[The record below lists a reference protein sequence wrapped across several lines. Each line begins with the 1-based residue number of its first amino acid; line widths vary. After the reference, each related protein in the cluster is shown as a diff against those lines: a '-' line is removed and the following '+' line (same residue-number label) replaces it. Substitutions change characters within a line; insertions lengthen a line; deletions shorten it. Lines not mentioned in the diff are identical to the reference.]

1 MSSNN
6 MDLKKLKDDLRDAV
20 DEIAVQCM
28 LIRNE
33 LSKTNLDKNKIISNI
48 VTIEE
53 SIKEVG

>member
-1 MSSNN
+1 MSDKL
-6 MDLKKLKDDLRDAV
+6 DLKNLKDELRDAI

-33 LSKTNLDKNKIISNI
+33 LTKTNINKNKIISNI

-53 SIKEVG
+53 SIKEVTQ

>member
-1 MSSNN
+1 MSDKL
-6 MDLKKLKDDLRDAV
+6 DLKNLKDELRDAI

-28 LIRNE
+28 LMRYE

-53 SIKEVG
+53 SIKEVV